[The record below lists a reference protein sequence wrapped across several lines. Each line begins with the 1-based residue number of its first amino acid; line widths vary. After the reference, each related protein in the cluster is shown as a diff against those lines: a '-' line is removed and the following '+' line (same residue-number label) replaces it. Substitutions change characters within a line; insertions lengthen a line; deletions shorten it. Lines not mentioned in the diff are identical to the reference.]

1 MLSLLDKTWKIAS
14 SLFYEVCYVYL
25 VNLKGCKYRK
35 MFLPYQFALTKNI
48 QVVCQVLFRS
58 LVFLLNQNKVSL
70 FRIAI
75 CDKLICWLHSKIL
88 KILRKNLINFLLFL
102 AKTEHLQAVNEEI
115 KQHKARLNQLYEEKQ
130 KLESEALLV
139 SEKAFQQPWSST
151 GVKYNLFIFSLFVFE
166 YC

>member
-1 MLSLLDKTWKIAS
+1 M
-14 SLFYEVCYVYL
+14 
-25 VNLKGCKYRK
+25 
-35 MFLPYQFALTKNI
+35 
-48 QVVCQVLFRS
+48 
-58 LVFLLNQNKVSL
+58 
-70 FRIAI
+70 
-75 CDKLICWLHSKIL
+75 HSKIL

-115 KQHKARLNQLYEEKQ
+115 KQHKARLNELYEEKQ

-151 GVKYNLFIFSLFVFE
+151 GVKYNLFIFSLFFFK